1 MGLDLTIIQKTFMSN
16 YDSRAVYHNWFHVS
30 TVSSRALEIAE
41 NEGDFTERELLLLS
55 LACYMHDIG
64 YDINADSDVDN
75 VESSV
80 KIFKKNANKL
90 LCGISDEEVELVSSL
105 IRATKYPHEEPTNLL
120 ESIIQDADLTQ
131 CWDSKSSSIAQLL
144 MAEGKEVT
152 NLFFSEVTLL
162 NTDFAKNKTADVIK
176 EQKKTMSSYLY
187 NKALI
192 DVVRA
197 YEGSYRQDIKK
208 DSLEA
213 LKLVRELFKD

>member
-1 MGLDLTIIQKTFMSN
+1 MELELTIVQKIFMSN
-16 YDSRAVYHNWFHVS
+16 YDSRAEYHDWFHVS
-30 TVSSRALEIAE
+30 TVSSRALEIAV

-64 YDINADSDVDN
+64 YDVNAISDIDN
-75 VESSV
+75 VERSV

-90 LCGISDEEVELVSSL
+90 LCDISSEEVELVASL
-105 IRATKYPHEEPTNLL
+105 IRATKYPHEKPNNLL

-131 CWDSKSSSIAQLL
+131 CWDSKPSYIAQCL

-152 NLFFSEVTLL
+152 DLFSPETTLL
-162 NTDFAKNKTADVIK
+162 NTTFAKEKTADVIN
-176 EQKKTMSSYLY
+176 EQKKMMNNFIR
-187 NKALI
+187 NKALM
-192 DVVRA
+192 DVVRT
-197 YEGSYRQDIKK
+197 YEGGYRQDIKK